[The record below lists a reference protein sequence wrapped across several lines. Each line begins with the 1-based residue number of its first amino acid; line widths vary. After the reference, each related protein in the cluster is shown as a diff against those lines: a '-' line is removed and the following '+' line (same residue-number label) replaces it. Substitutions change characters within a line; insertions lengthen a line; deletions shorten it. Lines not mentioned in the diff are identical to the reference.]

1 VTHDPPSVC
10 DSVRDQFGFLRDPV
24 DVLLA
29 HGTENDVTRMTIPGY
44 GLRPTEYYVV
54 SHPGYA
60 NEVLE
65 RRDTFRQYSSVRH
78 ALPAVD
84 EGFLSNGTGEWAE
97 RRTALE
103 SAFEGE
109 TFRRFVGAME
119 DQIVRDVGNL
129 ETGVEYRVDKLM
141 RSILIRATTSAVAG
155 ETPDPAV
162 VGRLSRAVDAA
173 LQKTSFGV
181 GTALP
186 VWMPTPSF
194 LSFWSQFHSLRG
206 WTGDLAADLP
216 EDSVARV
223 VRREL
228 ELPEAEL
235 SRIVQLLV
243 VAGFVSP
250 SVMVTNALSLLFENP
265 AYVESLVA
273 ELGSRSDEP
282 RTLED
287 VRRSSDGIR
296 WTLFESLRLYPPTF
310 NLTRRVESKSASLGP
325 YELEEG
331 EFVWIDQWSLGRD
344 VDEWD
349 QPSSFAPERWVDLGT
364 DRPSFVPFGA
374 GPRECFGK
382 HAALVAGELILA
394 NLLGR
399 YQFAETETSLSLS
412 TVTGGASLSLESPRI
427 RLERP
432 GERVS
437 PTGSSEPGSSSQEGS
452 HG

>member
-1 VTHDPPSVC
+1 MC
-10 DSVRDQFGFLRDPV
+10 DSVRDQVRFLRDPV

-44 GLRPTEYYVV
+44 GVRPTEYTVV
-54 SHPGYA
+54 SHPEYA

-84 EGFLSNGTGEWAE
+84 EGFLSKGTGEWA
-97 RRTALE
+97 RRRAAFE

-109 TFRRFVGAME
+109 TFRSFVEAME
-119 DQIVRDVGNL
+119 AQIVRDVGTL
-129 ETGVEYRVDKLM
+129 ETGVEYRVDELM
-141 RSILIRATTSAVAG
+141 RSLLIRATTNAVAG
-155 ETPDPAV
+155 ETPDPV
-162 VGRLSRAVDAA
+162 VVERLSRAVDAA
-173 LQKTSFGV
+173 LRKTSFGV

-194 LSFWSQFHSLRG
+194 VSFWTQFRSLRG
-206 WTGDLAADLP
+206 WTDDLAADLP

-223 VRREL
+223 VEREL
-228 ELPEAEL
+228 DLSAEDR

-250 SVMVTNALSLLFENP
+250 SVMVTNALSLLFDNP
-265 AYVESLVA
+265 SYVESLVA
-273 ELGSRSDEP
+273 ELGSRSGEP
-282 RTLED
+282 RTRGDLRD
-287 VRRSSDGIR
+287 ASDGIR

-310 NLTRRVESKSASLGP
+310 NLTRRVESEAARLGP

-331 EFVWIDQWSLGRD
+331 DLVWVDQWSLGRD
-344 VDEWD
+344 DDYWD
-349 QPSSFAPERWVDLGT
+349 QPAAFAPERWAGLST
-364 DRPSFVPFGA
+364 DRPAFVPFGA

-382 HAALVAGELILA
+382 HVAIVAGELVLA

-399 YQFAETETSLSLS
+399 YRLADAETSLSPS
-412 TVTGGASLSLESPRI
+412 TVTGGASLSLESPTIQLR
-427 RLERP
+427 RP
-432 GERVS
+432 GTGPSTAGTSEA
-437 PTGSSEPGSSSQEGS
+437 GSSGQEGS